1 MGSIPVRVIKKS
13 LILGSGIFLCNPYEE
28 SKEHG
33 RPQAAKK
40 SPVGSFLVFGSHPVG
55 MSTVVAAVLT
65 RTGIEQGGGAQH
77 RNQSPGVLLLSAPG
91 CGSQHPRVPWAARA
105 SCWPLPQQLLPASAT
120 GRGRRCCRSQR
131 LGMSNVVA
139 AAAMRKGVF
148 NLTRTGI
155 AAELTVASE
164 QRLPPVGGRCR
175 IATKRGVQGSEA
187 GAVVSRM
194 RTPLQGVKQTLGTT
208 TRDRAA
214 VRLRLEYYIPDHG

>member
-1 MGSIPVRVIKKS
+1 MQSTVTKAPVGLWLARGSQPVGTSTVVAAS
-13 LILGSGIFLCNPYEE
+13 CNPYEE

-55 MSTVVAAVLT
+55 MS
-65 RTGIEQGGGAQH
+65 
-77 RNQSPGVLLLSAPG
+77 
-91 CGSQHPRVPWAARA
+91 
-105 SCWPLPQQLLPASAT
+105 
-120 GRGRRCCRSQR
+120 
-131 LGMSNVVA
+131 NVVA
-139 AAAMRKGVF
+139 AAAFARGIF

-155 AAELTVASE
+155 AAELTAASE

-187 GAVVSRM
+187 GAVVSGM
-194 RTPLQGVKQTLGTT
+194 RTPLQGVKHTLGTT

-214 VRLRLEYYIPDHG
+214 VRLHLEYHMPVYG

>member
-1 MGSIPVRVIKKS
+1 MRTPLQGVKHTLGTTTRDRAAVRSTATK
-13 LILGSGIFLCNPYEE
+13 
-28 SKEHG
+28 
-33 RPQAAKK
+33 A
-40 SPVGSFLVFGSHPVG
+40 PVGLWLARGSQRPG

-65 RTGIEQGGGAQH
+65 RTRNRRNTAARRRQKRAQWA
-77 RNQSPGVLLLSAPG
+77 LFSAPS
-91 CGSQHPRVPWAARA
+91 CGSQHPRVPWAALA

-120 GRGRRCCRSQR
+120 GRGRRCCRSHPV
-131 LGMSNVVA
+131 GMSTVVA
-139 AAAMRKGVF
+139 AAAFARGIF

-155 AAELTVASE
+155 AAELTAASE

-187 GAVVSRM
+187 GAVVSGM

>member
-1 MGSIPVRVIKKS
+1 MQPVR
-13 LILGSGIFLCNPYEE
+13 
-28 SKEHG
+28 
-33 RPQAAKK
+33 
-40 SPVGSFLVFGSHPVG
+40 
-55 MSTVVAAVLT
+55 
-65 RTGIEQGGGAQH
+65 GIEGTRPPAGGKKEPSGLFFNA
-77 RNQSPGVLLLSAPG
+77 SG
-91 CGSQHPRVPWAARA
+91 CGSQHPRVPWAALA

-139 AAAMRKGVF
+139 AAAFARGVF

-155 AAELTVASE
+155 AAELTAASE

-187 GAVVSRM
+187 GAVVSGM
-194 RTPLQGVKQTLGTT
+194 RTPLQGVKHTLGTT

-214 VRLRLEYYIPDHG
+214 VRLHLEYHMPFMDKKPGRGTRSGALLPGFSAFSVNFRPEIVTKLCQ

>member
-1 MGSIPVRVIKKS
+1 MQPARESNRAAVRSTATKAPVGLWLARGSQR
-13 LILGSGIFLCNPYEE
+13 LGMSNVVAVSCNPYEE

-55 MSTVVAAVLT
+55 MS
-65 RTGIEQGGGAQH
+65 
-77 RNQSPGVLLLSAPG
+77 
-91 CGSQHPRVPWAARA
+91 
-105 SCWPLPQQLLPASAT
+105 
-120 GRGRRCCRSQR
+120 
-131 LGMSNVVA
+131 NVVA
-139 AAAMRKGVF
+139 AAALRKGVF

-155 AAELTVASE
+155 AAELTAASE

-194 RTPLQGVKQTLGTT
+194 RTPLQGVKHTLGTT

-214 VRLRLEYYIPDHG
+214 VRLHLEYYMPFYG